1 MNKFIIVVVF
11 LLSVVSFYLF
21 FETPSSNSHNTDTIQ
36 NKQTVKKE
44 EVVITT
50 TVSKSKKIENTKAIQ
65 TKQTETVTKKEVK
78 NRVNLVEEKDNSADE
93 NSLFHKK
100 MGDIEISLNSDEQQ
114 IDLDETPNNGEL
126 ATPKFPSLLNVKID
140 KKPLLIQLPPNRNL
154 ILTLKNKNGV
164 QVKYEIDTT
173 MIGNGKMVNV
183 GEITPKNFKTAKSQ
197 TDIKNSSEIQDNIDT
212 KIEEAKTDNNPNNSI
227 VPPAPPPL

>member
-11 LLSVVSFYLF
+11 LLSVISFYLF
-21 FETPSSNSHNTDTIQ
+21 FETPSNSHNTNTNQNEQTI
-36 NKQTVKKE
+36 KKE

-50 TVSKSKKIENTKAIQ
+50 TASESKKIDNNTKKEIQ
-65 TKQTETVTKKEVK
+65 TKQTETITKKEVK
-78 NRVNLVEEKDNSADE
+78 NRLVEENDNNVNE
-93 NSLFHKK
+93 NALFHKK

-114 IDLDETPNNGEL
+114 IDLDDTPNNGEL
-126 ATPKFPSLLNVKID
+126 ATPKFPSLLNVQID
-140 KKPLLIQLPPNRNL
+140 KKPLLIQLPPNKNL

-164 QVKYEIDTT
+164 QIKYEIDTT

-183 GEITPKNFKTAKSQ
+183 GEITPKNFNTAKSQ
-197 TDIKNSSEIQDNIDT
+197 TEIENSSEIQDNIDT

>member
-1 MNKFIIVVVF
+1 MNKFIIVMVF
-11 LLSVVSFYLF
+11 LLSVISFYLF
-21 FETPSSNSHNTDTIQ
+21 FETPSNSHTTNANQ
-36 NKQTVKKE
+36 NEQTMKKE
-44 EVVITT
+44 KVIITT
-50 TVSKSKKIENTKAIQ
+50 TASESKKIDNNTKKEIQ

-78 NRVNLVEEKDNSADE
+78 NSLVEENDNSSVDE

-114 IDLDETPNNGEL
+114 IDLDDTPNNGEL
-126 ATPKFPSLLNVKID
+126 ATPKFPSLLNVQID
-140 KKPLLIQLPPNRNL
+140 KKPLLIQLPPNKNL

-164 QVKYEIDTT
+164 QIKYEIDTT

-183 GEITPKNFKTAKSQ
+183 GEITPKNFNTAKSQ
-197 TDIKNSSEIQDNIDT
+197 TEIENSSEIQDNIDT